1 MRSQGARRTAT
12 KMYISIL
19 TVFQVAAKRPGVRP
33 MRVDIL
39 RDSGRTPAANNAAA
53 WKAKGIDEDCA
64 YRTT

>member
-1 MRSQGARRTAT
+1 
-12 KMYISIL
+12 MYISIL